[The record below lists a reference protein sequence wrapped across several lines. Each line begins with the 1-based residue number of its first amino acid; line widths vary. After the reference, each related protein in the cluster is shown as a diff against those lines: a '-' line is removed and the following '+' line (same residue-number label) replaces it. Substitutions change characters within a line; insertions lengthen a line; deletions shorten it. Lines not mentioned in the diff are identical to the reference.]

1 LHGLFSACEFV
12 EEKLVGN
19 SVDGSVYLLKYG
31 KFDNV
36 QLIEPIDWAMDP
48 FKVLNWRHNFLSLR
62 WLIKTVPLETKR
74 AVIVSFHD
82 FHCKKKKANDMV
94 GTRIG
99 DHTTSIRIDE
109 ILRLRNEFL
118 AVEDRVV
125 SECCEEILRIDMAT
139 LLSEKVYRSG
149 HNHGVM
155 ADISLLNA
163 ISTVGHPDKGVVQ
176 YVVSRGLK
184 SLQSIFD
191 SSGLT
196 QEHSI
201 SYQEYNYPVA
211 NKFLKAASKFDNLE
225 TDFGNIDLLGATKKL
240 LNFFT
245 RTNGEYIP
253 VGDSFR
259 RPNASIRKLCPEIVP
274 SEENVVSLGL
284 PNNRLFCE
292 NGFFSY
298 VKQSDSRRRIHFVS
312 VCAWH
317 SANHKQDDDLSFC
330 LELDGQMIF
339 DDPGY
344 SDQVDKETTN
354 ALRNADHHS
363 TVSVDNVQYSNRG
376 KTNGE
381 SKFTEW
387 HETDE
392 GFVLAGQQ
400 QRMPGLKVSRRF
412 ELTNNSLRVSDY
424 ISATEKSESEH
435 GFVLAPDIH
444 IRFEGGGV
452 WLYRDYSVLGVIK
465 PEEFDGEWV
474 VTTIHYIGSDRH
486 NLAQTLRVAYKAPI
500 KSERKFSFNFSGI
513 NF

>member
-1 LHGLFSACEFV
+1 MFSVCVTGED
-12 EEKLVGN
+12 KLVGN
-19 SVDGSVYLLKYG
+19 DVDGAVYLLKYG

-36 QLIEPIDWAMDP
+36 QLVAPIDWAMDP

-62 WLIKTVPLETKR
+62 WLIKSVPLETKR
-74 AVIVSFHD
+74 AVITSFYD
-82 FHCKKKKANDMV
+82 FHCQKKKANDMV

-118 AVEDRVV
+118 AADDREVV
-125 SECCEEILRIDMAT
+125 GYCEEILRLDMET

-155 ADISLLNA
+155 ADTSLLNA

-176 YVVSRGLK
+176 YIISRGLK

-211 NKFLKAASKFDNLE
+211 NKFIKAASRFDSLN
-225 TDFGNIDLLGATKKL
+225 TDFDKIDLLGATKKL

-259 RPNASIRKLCPEIVP
+259 RSNESIRKMYPEIVP
-274 SEENVVSLGL
+274 SDEEVVSLGL

-298 VKQSDSRRRIHFVS
+298 VKQSDTRRRIHFVS

-363 TVSVDNVQYSNRG
+363 TVSVENAEYSNRG

-381 SKFTEW
+381 SNFTEW
-387 HETDE
+387 YETDE
-392 GFVLAGQQ
+392 GFILAGQH
-400 QRMPGLKVSRRF
+400 QRMSGLKVSRRF
-412 ELTNNSLRVSDY
+412 ELTNNSLRISDC
-424 ISATEKSESEH
+424 ISTTGESVSEH

-444 IRFEGGGV
+444 IRIESGGV
-452 WLYRDYSVLGVIK
+452 WLYREYSVLGVIK
-465 PEEFDGEWV
+465 PDEFDGQWV
-474 VTTIHYIGSDRH
+474 VTTIHYIGNDRH

>member
-1 LHGLFSACEFV
+1 MCSACEISGV
-12 EEKLVGN
+12 KLVGN
-19 SVDGSVYLLKYG
+19 GVDGSVHLLKYG

-36 QLIEPIDWAMDP
+36 QLVEPIDWAMDP

-62 WLIKTVPLETKR
+62 WLIKSVPLETKR
-74 AVIVSFHD
+74 AVIVSFYD
-82 FHCKKKKANDMV
+82 FHCKARQANDMV
-94 GTRIG
+94 GSRIG

-109 ILRLRNEFL
+109 LLRLRNEFL
-118 AVEDRVV
+118 AADDHPV
-125 SECCEEILRIDMAT
+125 SALCEEILRADMAT

-163 ISTVGHPDKGVVQ
+163 ISIIGHPDKSIPK
-176 YVVSRGLK
+176 YVVSRGMK

-191 SSGLT
+191 SGGLT

-211 NKFLKAASKFDNLE
+211 NKFLKAASKFDGLDKN
-225 TDFGNIDLLGATKKL
+225 FGNIDLSGATQKL
-240 LNFFT
+240 LKFFT
-245 RTNGEYIP
+245 RTNDEYIP

-259 RPNASIRKLCPEIVP
+259 RPNASIRKLCPEMVP
-274 SEENVVSLGL
+274 SEEDVVSLGM

-298 VKQSDSRRRIHFVS
+298 VKQADSRRRIHFVS

-363 TVSVDNVQYSNRG
+363 TVCLDSVQYSNRG
-376 KTNGE
+376 RTNGE

-387 HETDE
+387 RETDE

-400 QRMPGLKVSRRF
+400 QRMPGVKFSRRF
-412 ELTNNSLRVSDY
+412 ELNNNSLRISDQ
-424 ISATEKSESEH
+424 ISTADKSVGEH

-444 IRFEGGGV
+444 VRFEGGGV
-452 WLYRDYSVLGVIK
+452 WLYRDYSVLGIIK
-465 PEEFDGEWV
+465 PDELDGEWV
-474 VTTIHYIGSDRH
+474 VTRIHYIGSDRH
-486 NLAQTLRVAYKAPI
+486 NLAQTLRLAYRAPI
-500 KSERKFSFNFSGI
+500 KFERKFAFNFSGI